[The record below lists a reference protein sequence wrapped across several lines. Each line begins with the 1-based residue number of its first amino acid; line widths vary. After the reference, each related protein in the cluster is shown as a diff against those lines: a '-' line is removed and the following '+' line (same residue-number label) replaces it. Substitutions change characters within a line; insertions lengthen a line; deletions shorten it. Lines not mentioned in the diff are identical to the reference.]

1 MSQPYSVFLKP
12 FLPILGG
19 LGIAYVAICAF
30 LYFRQTRMIFFPTR
44 PIDTTPAFFNL
55 EYEEVWLT
63 VSEEPLE
70 RIHGWWLPIEA
81 EDSPGVLLYLHGN
94 GINIGANIAHAHR
107 FYQMGFSVLLMD
119 YRGYGLSE
127 GSFPSEAQVYEDAET
142 MWDYLIQERQIPPD
156 RIFVYG
162 HSLGGAIAI
171 ELAMRHPEMAGLIV
185 DGSFSSLRDMVNLNL
200 SLRLFPVDWLLTQEF
215 NSIQKV
221 PELQTPVLF
230 IHGLADTTVPPSMS
244 QTLYAAAPDPKKLYL
259 VPEAGHNNV
268 AEMAGAEYQQTVQ
281 SFMQKIDT
289 PETDRQEKEDP
300 ALLRGALYGEQD
312 EARS

>member
-1 MSQPYSVFLKP
+1 MSQPYPVFLKP

-19 LGIAYVAICAF
+19 LGIAYIAICAF
-30 LYFRQTRMIFFPTR
+30 LYFRQTRMIFFPSWR
-44 PIDTTPAFFNL
+44 IETTPAFFNL
-55 EYEEVWLT
+55 EYEEIWLT
-63 VSEEPLE
+63 VSEDPLE
-70 RIHGWWLPIEA
+70 RIHGWWLPVEA
-81 EDSPGVLLYLHGN
+81 DREVGVLLYLHGN

-127 GSFPSEAQVYEDAET
+127 GGFPNEEQVYKDTEV
-142 MWDYLIQERQIPPD
+142 MWSYLTQERQIPPD

-171 ELAMRHPEMAGLIV
+171 ELATRHPEMAGLII
-185 DGSFSSLRDMVNLNL
+185 DGSFSSLRDMVNLNP
-200 SLRLFPVDWLLTQEF
+200 SLRLFPIDWLLTQEF

-221 PELQTPVLF
+221 PELQSPVLF

-244 QTLYAAAPDPKKLYL
+244 QKLYAAAPDPKQLYL

-268 AEMAGAEYQQTVQ
+268 AEVAGAEYLQTVQ
-281 SFMQKIDT
+281 SFVLKADAA
-289 PETDRQEKEDP
+289 TDGKLSPISR
-300 ALLRGALYGEQD
+300 AGNRSSGAGN
-312 EARS
+312 